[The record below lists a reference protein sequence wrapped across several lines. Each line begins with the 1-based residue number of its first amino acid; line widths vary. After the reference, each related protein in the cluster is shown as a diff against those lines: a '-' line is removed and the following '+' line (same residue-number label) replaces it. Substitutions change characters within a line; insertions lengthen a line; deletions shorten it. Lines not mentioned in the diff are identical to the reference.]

1 MGNKTNMRL
10 LGVALALASP
20 LLAAEAAAERISG
33 KEALAVMRSMDLSPE
48 LATDG
53 VGDPQ
58 INFVID
64 GLHARLN
71 FYDCK
76 KDGRCGSLQLETALD
91 LDDGTTYFVA
101 NRFNKQYRYVRMF
114 LDEEMDPY
122 LQYDFEVL
130 HADAQA
136 HLRSQVEMFRTLLV
150 NFKDAVD
157 F

>member
-1 MGNKTNMRL
+1 GRRGILPPGKVAGQGGRAGARPPGAYAPPFMQGGMSPLLDRGGRMGNKTNMRL
-10 LGVALALASP
+10 LGVALA
-20 LLAAEAAAERISG
+20 
-33 KEALAVMRSMDLSPE
+33 VMRSMDLSPE
-48 LATDG
+48 LSTDG

-122 LQYDFEVL
+122 LQY
-130 HADAQA
+130 
-136 HLRSQVEMFRTLLV
+136 
-150 NFKDAVD
+150 
-157 F
+157 

>member
-1 MGNKTNMRL
+1 RMGNKTNMRL

-48 LATDG
+48 LSTDG

-76 KDGRCGSLQLETALD
+76 KDGRCGSLQQVSTID
-91 LDDGTTYFVA
+91 LADGTTYFVDK
-101 NRFNKQYRYVRMF
+101 RFAKQYRYVR
-114 LDEEMDPY
+114 LCVGDEMDPY
-122 LQYDFEVL
+122 LQYDFEAM

-136 HLRSQVEMFRTLLV
+136 HLRSQVEMFRTLL
-150 NFKDAVD
+150 
-157 F
+157 